1 MEWRLLDPRRNETPR
16 LWQRLRGA
24 SALPII
30 FVAAVLIGSL
40 SLDGAEGI
48 ERKVFIGILLALV
61 VLAFV
66 SSRSQQKL
74 VDELRNRYD
83 DGSNKPSESTR

>member
-1 MEWRLLDPRRNETPR
+1 
-16 LWQRLRGA
+16 
-24 SALPII
+24 
-30 FVAAVLIGSL
+30 VAAVLIGSL